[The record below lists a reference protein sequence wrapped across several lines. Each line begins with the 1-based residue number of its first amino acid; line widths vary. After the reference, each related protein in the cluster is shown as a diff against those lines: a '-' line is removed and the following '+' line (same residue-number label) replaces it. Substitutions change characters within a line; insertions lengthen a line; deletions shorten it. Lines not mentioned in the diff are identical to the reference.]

1 MFPLNDAAGTFFAN
15 IPQCTRK
22 DLRNAVEAAA
32 KAGPGWAKRTAYN
45 RGQIL
50 YRLARNARGPQRGD
64 GRRHPAR
71 RRDARPPRTKEV
83 AATVDRLIHYAG
95 WTDKYEQVL
104 GNVNPVASPHF
115 NFTVTEPMGIVG
127 VLAPEEAPLLALVSL
142 IAPAITSGNTVVA
155 LASTSQPYPAIVL
168 GEMLATS
175 DLPGGV
181 VNLLT
186 GFRKELV
193 PTFAT
198 HTHLRAI
205 SGVANADERKTAQ
218 ARRGRQ
224 REARAFDQGGGT
236 RDWFADTAQSLY
248 EIRDYARVQDDLASD
263 RGVSGLRGAW
273 RVFARV
279 RQPLQNEFKAR
290 LTRLGAPGFL
300 DMAHDPAAQRGRASL
315 ERLAGRG
322 SKLQRP
328 LQIRRNGRLPRV
340 GRTGES
346 HL

>member
-1 MFPLNDAAGTFFAN
+1 MARLPITKTPKVYVGGAFIRSESARVFPLKDAAGDFFAN

-50 YRLARNARGPQRGD
+50 YRLAEMIEARAGEMAAAIALG
-64 GRRHPAR
+64 GATPAAA
-71 RRDARPPRTKEV
+71 AREV
-83 AATVDRLIHYAG
+83 AAAVDRLIYYAG

-104 GNVNPVASPHF
+104 GNVNPVAAPYF
-115 NFTVTEPMGIVG
+115 NFTVTEPMGIIG
-127 VLAPEEAPLLALVSL
+127 VIAPDEAPLLALISL

-155 LASTSQPYPAIVL
+155 LASTTQPYPAILL

-186 GFRKELV
+186 GFRAEMI

-205 SGVANADERKTAQ
+205 SAVVNAAERKALALGAAESVKRTTLLKA
-218 ARRGRQ
+218 
-224 REARAFDQGGGT
+224 EEK
-236 RDWFADTAQSLY
+236 RDWFASAAQSVDA
-248 EIRDYARVQDDLASD
+248 IRDTV
-263 RGVSGLRGAW
+263 
-273 RVFARV
+273 
-279 RQPLQNEFKAR
+279 EFK
-290 LTRLGAPGFL
+290 TTWHPVGA
-300 DMAHDPAAQRGRASL
+300 
-315 ERLAGRG
+315 
-322 SKLQRP
+322 
-328 LQIRRNGRLPRV
+328 
-340 GRTGES
+340 
-346 HL
+346 